1 MSTTNGHREVS
12 HWKRLRKE
20 AGISNDLEQE
30 NCRADGLDGGE
41 LQLCLV
47 GEDTELGASTG
58 GIGKGGIGKG
68 SHSKHWRQKP
78 ESGVKV
84 EEAGIDF
91 SFSYNL
97 AGKRRKQ
104 GKCKRGRMQKTFF
117 GDAKSLSRWPDRKV

>member
-1 MSTTNGHREVS
+1 MSTTNGQREVS

-30 NCRADGLDGGE
+30 NCCADGLDGGE
-41 LQLCLV
+41 LQLCLG
-47 GEDTELGASTG
+47 GEDTELGASM
-58 GIGKGGIGKG
+58 GGIGKG

-117 GDAKSLSRWPDRKV
+117 GDAKSLSLA